1 MNKRFLA
8 LAISMAISTPALAQP
23 MDNDI
28 MDLSTVVANI
38 ESSSSS
44 HVMEAEIDSH
54 KGQLAYE
61 IDLVNGEKISTVY
74 VDARTGKTIATEEPR
89 IENAW
94 LKVFDRELKMFREIN
109 QPLAARIV
117 AIETE
122 MNGKVR
128 EVEFD
133 IENDMPIWEMEVE
146 ASTGMAELKIDA
158 KTGNRLETD
167 FDDQ

>member
-8 LAISMAISTPALAQP
+8 FAVAIAISSPAFAQSA
-23 MDNDI
+23 DNDV
-28 MDLSTVVANI
+28 MDLSTVVANV
-38 ESSSSS
+38 ESSTSS
-44 HVMEAEIDSH
+44 HAMEAEIDSH

-74 VDARTGKTIATEEPR
+74 VDARTGETIATEEPR
-89 IENAW
+89 IENIW
-94 LKVFDRELKMFREIN
+94 RKVFDRELKMFREIN
-109 QPLAARIV
+109 QPLAARI
-117 AIETE
+117 ATIETE

-133 IENDMPIWEMEVE
+133 IEDDMPIWEVEVAT
-146 ASTGMAELKIDA
+146 ASGTAELKIDA

-167 FDDQ
+167 FDD